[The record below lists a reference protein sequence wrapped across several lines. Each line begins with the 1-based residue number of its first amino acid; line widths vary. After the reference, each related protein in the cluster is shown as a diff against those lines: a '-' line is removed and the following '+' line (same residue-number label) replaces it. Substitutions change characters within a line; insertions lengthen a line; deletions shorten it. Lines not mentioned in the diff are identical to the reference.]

1 MEAEVVA
8 AAAQRGGTT
17 GPQNTIFPANF
28 TSSVAENSDDIYIDR
43 TFKYNAPSD
52 NPPTN
57 LNLTGPDAELFEVFI
72 EAYAADSN
80 GDRNVRVIVQ
90 NSSTASVPFMRN
102 FEFPQDANKDNV
114 YEFSFSGTYQSRN
127 IRSDVSI
134 TITDVL
140 DQAESAGRFYVG
152 NAGEEGFGSAFIAV
166 PDITGDGKAE
176 LSFISRVISASDKGF
191 IIPSENME
199 GGADIVL
206 AADTANHIVEFVE
219 PSPRPEANQSTTRN
233 DVLSSREN
241 ADGSVDIVIGRGQL
255 DNATVFHIPQSE
267 REGGF
272 TGDKTLGVATSMSYV
287 LDFSDIERN
296 YYARLIDDVNG
307 DGKADIFLQSDGLP
321 TKGIIFGDD
330 SRLNSEITAS
340 FDIEIRQPI
349 DFGTRNLEPLGFKK
363 VPDLDSDGVDDFM
376 IVRVSRI
383 TFLSGAALQDPTLSI
398 LDLEQ
403 LSSSQG
409 FSIPI
414 VPSSF
419 RFADVISTSDFD
431 GDGFPSLLFIA
442 RGAGGSGSGLSL
454 VDGDDFIALA
464 STPTGDAFG

>member
-1 MEAEVVA
+1 
-8 AAAQRGGTT
+8 
-17 GPQNTIFPANF
+17 
-28 TSSVAENSDDIYIDR
+28 
-43 TFKYNAPSD
+43 
-52 NPPTN
+52 
-57 LNLTGPDAELFEVFI
+57 
-72 EAYAADSN
+72 
-80 GDRNVRVIVQ
+80 
-90 NSSTASVPFMRN
+90 
-102 FEFPQDANKDNV
+102 
-114 YEFSFSGTYQSRN
+114 
-127 IRSDVSI
+127 
-134 TITDVL
+134 
-140 DQAESAGRFYVG
+140 
-152 NAGEEGFGSAFIAV
+152 
-166 PDITGDGKAE
+166 
-176 LSFISRVISASDKGF
+176 
-191 IIPSENME
+191 
-199 GGADIVL
+199 
-206 AADTANHIVEFVE
+206 
-219 PSPRPEANQSTTRN
+219 
-233 DVLSSREN
+233 
-241 ADGSVDIVIGRGQL
+241 
-255 DNATVFHIPQSE
+255 
-267 REGGF
+267 
-272 TGDKTLGVATSMSYV
+272 MSYV
-287 LDFSDIERN
+287 LDFSDIGRN

-464 STPTGDAFG
+464 STPTGDAFGQAIRTIGPNPGTYQEAMLLIGDRTGDGIDDLLVFDGNFGDDIELISGTAIRDALNDDAPSNQIFSVPDTDVLKIEIERFSADASAVAAQPVWFTSQDLIALGSVCSNDLFSEPCAGIGLFQAAEFNAAIESSATGLKFRSAKGLPF

>member
-1 MEAEVVA
+1 
-8 AAAQRGGTT
+8 
-17 GPQNTIFPANF
+17 
-28 TSSVAENSDDIYIDR
+28 
-43 TFKYNAPSD
+43 
-52 NPPTN
+52 
-57 LNLTGPDAELFEVFI
+57 
-72 EAYAADSN
+72 
-80 GDRNVRVIVQ
+80 
-90 NSSTASVPFMRN
+90 
-102 FEFPQDANKDNV
+102 
-114 YEFSFSGTYQSRN
+114 
-127 IRSDVSI
+127 
-134 TITDVL
+134 
-140 DQAESAGRFYVG
+140 
-152 NAGEEGFGSAFIAV
+152 
-166 PDITGDGKAE
+166 
-176 LSFISRVISASDKGF
+176 
-191 IIPSENME
+191 ME

-464 STPTGDAFG
+464 STPTGDAFGQAIRTIGPNPGTYQEAMLLIGDRTGDGIDDLLVFDGNFGDDIELISGTAIRDALNDDAPSNQIFSVPDTDVLKIEIERFSADASAVAAQPVWFTSQDLIALGSVCSNDLFSEPCAGIGLFQAAEFNAAIESSATGLKFRSAKGLPF